1 MLHGPTASGKTALAI
16 ALAQALRAPIVN
28 CDARQLYRELSIGVA
43 RPSEEELAAAEHWG
57 IASHSIHAPLTAMS
71 YAQWARPIVQNLLT
85 QHGNVIV
92 VGGSGLYARALLY
105 AWDALPAADPALRA
119 ELEAQWQQDPK
130 ALQAQLQALD
140 PLYAAEA
147 DLQNSRRVIRALEII
162 SLTGTPYSAQR
173 TQEKAAQPYFQDT
186 DLREW
191 TIWPDMN
198 ELKMR
203 IQERTQQ
210 MLSEGL
216 REEAMALASFHHLPA
231 MQTVGYREFYAYP
244 KATEPELHALIATHT
259 RQYAKRQ
266 CTWIQ
271 KQPHVQRVPMGVHVD
286 ALLRS

>member
-1 MLHGPTASGKTALAI
+1 LAI
-16 ALAQALRAPIVN
+16 ALAQALEAPIVN

-71 YAQWARPIVQNLLT
+71 YAQWARPLVQDLLA
-85 QHGNVIV
+85 QHGQVIV

-105 AWDALPAADPALRA
+105 AWDALPPADPALRA
-119 ELEAQWQQDPK
+119 ELEAQWKQDPK
-130 ALQAQLQALD
+130 VLQTQLQALD
-140 PLYAAEA
+140 PHYAAEA

-162 SLTGTPYSAQR
+162 TLTGTPYSAQR
-173 TQEKAAQPYFQDT
+173 TQAAAAQPYFLDA

-191 TIWPDMN
+191 AIWPDMTH
-198 ELKMR
+198 LTQR
-203 IQERTQQ
+203 IQARTHH
-210 MLSEGL
+210 MLGEGL
-216 REEAMALASFHHLPA
+216 REEAMALASFQNLPA

-244 KATEPELHALIATHT
+244 EATEPELHAMISTHT

-271 KQPHVQRVPMGVHVD
+271 KQPHVQRVPMGVQAD
-286 ALLRS
+286 ELLRA

>member
-1 MLHGPTASGKTALAI
+1 MAI
-16 ALAQALRAPIVN
+16 ALAQALEAPIVN

-71 YAQWARPIVQNLLT
+71 YAQWARPLVQDLLA
-85 QHGNVIV
+85 QHGQVIV

-105 AWDALPAADPALRA
+105 AWDALPPADPALRA
-119 ELEAQWQQDPK
+119 ELEAQWTQDPK
-130 ALQAQLQALD
+130 VLQTQLQALD
-140 PLYAAEA
+140 PHYAAEA

-162 SLTGTPYSAQR
+162 TLTGTPYSAQR
-173 TQEKAAQPYFQDT
+173 TQAAAAQPYFLDA

-191 TIWPDMN
+191 AIWPDMTH
-198 ELKMR
+198 LTQR
-203 IQERTQQ
+203 IQARTHH
-210 MLSEGL
+210 MLGEGL
-216 REEAMALASFHHLPA
+216 REEAMALASFQNLPA

-244 KATEPELHALIATHT
+244 EATEPELHAMISTHT

-271 KQPHVQRVPMGVHVD
+271 KQPHVQRVPMGVQAD
-286 ALLRS
+286 ELLRA

>member
-1 MLHGPTASGKTALAI
+1 MAI
-16 ALAQALRAPIVN
+16 ALAQALEAPIVN

-71 YAQWARPIVQNLLT
+71 YAQWARPLVQDLLA
-85 QHGNVIV
+85 QHGQVIV

-105 AWDALPAADPALRA
+105 AWDALPPADPALRA
-119 ELEAQWQQDPK
+119 ELEAQWKQDPK
-130 ALQAQLQALD
+130 VLQTQLQALD
-140 PLYAAEA
+140 PHYAAEA

-162 SLTGTPYSAQR
+162 TLTGTPYSAQR
-173 TQEKAAQPYFQDT
+173 TQAAAAQPYFLDA

-191 TIWPDMN
+191 AIWPDMTH
-198 ELKMR
+198 LTQR
-203 IQERTQQ
+203 IQARTHH
-210 MLSEGL
+210 MLGEGL
-216 REEAMALASFHHLPA
+216 REEAMALASFQNLPA

-244 KATEPELHALIATHT
+244 EATEPELHAMISTHT

-271 KQPHVQRVPMGVHVD
+271 KQPNVQRVPMGVQAD
-286 ALLRS
+286 ELLRA

>member
-16 ALAQALRAPIVN
+16 ALAQALEAPIVN

-71 YAQWARPIVQNLLT
+71 YAQWARPLVQDLLA
-85 QHGNVIV
+85 QHGQVIV

-105 AWDALPAADPALRA
+105 AWDALPPADPALRA
-119 ELEAQWQQDPK
+119 ELEAQWTQDPK
-130 ALQAQLQALD
+130 VLQTQLQALD
-140 PLYAAEA
+140 PHYAAEA

-162 SLTGTPYSAQR
+162 TLTGTPYSAQR
-173 TQEKAAQPYFQDT
+173 TQAAAAQPYFLDA

-191 TIWPDMN
+191 AIWPDMTH
-198 ELKMR
+198 LTQR
-203 IQERTQQ
+203 IQARTHH
-210 MLSEGL
+210 MLGEGL
-216 REEAMALASFHHLPA
+216 REEAMALASFQNLPA

-244 KATEPELHALIATHT
+244 EATEPELHAMISTHT

-271 KQPHVQRVPMGVHVD
+271 KQPHVQRVPMGVQAD
-286 ALLRS
+286 ELLRA

>member
-1 MLHGPTASGKTALAI
+1 MAI
-16 ALAQALRAPIVN
+16 ALAQALKAPIVN

-71 YAQWARPIVQNLLT
+71 YAQWARPLVQDLLA
-85 QHGNVIV
+85 QHGQVIV

-105 AWDALPAADPALRA
+105 AWDALPPADPALRA
-119 ELEAQWQQDPK
+119 ELEAQWKQDPK
-130 ALQAQLQALD
+130 VLQTQLQALD
-140 PLYAAEA
+140 PHYAAEA

-162 SLTGTPYSAQR
+162 TLTGTPYSAQR
-173 TQEKAAQPYFQDT
+173 TQAAAAQPYFLDA

-191 TIWPDMN
+191 AIWPDMTH
-198 ELKMR
+198 LTQR
-203 IQERTQQ
+203 IQARTHH
-210 MLSEGL
+210 MLGEGL
-216 REEAMALASFHHLPA
+216 REEAMALASFQNLPA

-244 KATEPELHALIATHT
+244 EATEPELHAMISTHT

-271 KQPHVQRVPMGVHVD
+271 KQPHVQRVPMGVQAD
-286 ALLRS
+286 ELLRA

>member
-1 MLHGPTASGKTALAI
+1 MAI
-16 ALAQALRAPIVN
+16 ALAQALEAPIVN

-71 YAQWARPIVQNLLT
+71 YAQWARPLVQDLLA
-85 QHGNVIV
+85 QHGQVIV

-105 AWDALPAADPALRA
+105 AWDALPPADPALRA
-119 ELEAQWQQDPK
+119 ELEAQWKQDPK
-130 ALQAQLQALD
+130 VLQTQLQALD
-140 PLYAAEA
+140 PHYAAEA

-162 SLTGTPYSAQR
+162 TLTGTPYSAQR
-173 TQEKAAQPYFQDT
+173 TQAAAAQPYFLDA

-191 TIWPDMN
+191 AIWPDMTH
-198 ELKMR
+198 LTQR
-203 IQERTQQ
+203 IQARTHH
-210 MLSEGL
+210 MLGEGL
-216 REEAMALASFHHLPA
+216 REEAMALASFQNLPA

-244 KATEPELHALIATHT
+244 EATEPELHAMIATHT

-271 KQPHVQRVPMGVHVD
+271 KQPHVQRVPMGVQAD
-286 ALLRS
+286 ELLRA

>member
-1 MLHGPTASGKTALAI
+1 MAI
-16 ALAQALRAPIVN
+16 ALAQALEAPIVN

-71 YAQWARPIVQNLLT
+71 YAQWARPLVQDLLA
-85 QHGNVIV
+85 QHGQVIV

-105 AWDALPAADPALRA
+105 AWDALPPADPALRA
-119 ELEAQWQQDPK
+119 ELEAQWTQDPK
-130 ALQAQLQALD
+130 VLQTQLQALD
-140 PLYAAEA
+140 PHYAAEA

-162 SLTGTPYSAQR
+162 TLTGTPYSAQR
-173 TQEKAAQPYFQDT
+173 TQEAAAQPYFLDA

-191 TIWPDMN
+191 AIWPDMTH
-198 ELKMR
+198 LTQR
-203 IQERTQQ
+203 IQARTHH
-210 MLSEGL
+210 MLGEGL
-216 REEAMALASFHHLPA
+216 REEAMALASFQNLPA

-244 KATEPELHALIATHT
+244 EATEPELHAMISTHT

-271 KQPHVQRVPMGVHVD
+271 KQPHVQRVPMGVQAD
-286 ALLRS
+286 ELLRA

>member
-1 MLHGPTASGKTALAI
+1 MAI
-16 ALAQALRAPIVN
+16 ALAQALEAPIVN

-71 YAQWARPIVQNLLT
+71 YAQWARPLVQDLLA
-85 QHGNVIV
+85 QHGQVIV

-105 AWDALPAADPALRA
+105 AWDALPPADPALRA
-119 ELEAQWQQDPK
+119 ELEAQWKQDPK
-130 ALQAQLQALD
+130 VLQTQLQALD
-140 PLYAAEA
+140 PHYAAEA

-162 SLTGTPYSAQR
+162 TLTGTPYSAQR
-173 TQEKAAQPYFQDT
+173 TQAAAAQPYFLDA

-191 TIWPDMN
+191 AIWPDMTH
-198 ELKMR
+198 LTQR
-203 IQERTQQ
+203 IQARTHH
-210 MLSEGL
+210 MLGEGL
-216 REEAMALASFHHLPA
+216 REEAMALASFQNLPA

-244 KATEPELHALIATHT
+244 EATEPELHAMISTHT

-271 KQPHVQRVPMGVHVD
+271 KQPHVQRVPMGVQAD
-286 ALLRS
+286 ELLRA